1 MTEQKPPRNNSTLEF
16 SWDTDSPTRRWMAG
30 LALIL
35 VGAIFLIGNLTGF
48 EIHNGWAVFILFP
61 AISNFAQAVD
71 AYRASGGFDRSVT
84 RHAFWGLFFVVL
96 AGSFLLDYSLG
107 LLWPVFLILAGIA
120 FLFGAW

>member
-1 MTEQKPPRNNSTLEF
+1 MTDQEQNHDNTTLEF
-16 SWDTDSPTRRWMAG
+16 SWDSNSPTQRWMMG

-35 VGAIFLIGNLTGF
+35 VSAIFLIGNLTGF
-48 EIHNGWAVFILFP
+48 EIHNWWVVFILFP

-96 AGSFLLDYSLG
+96 AGSFLFNYSLS

-120 FLFGAW
+120 FLFGAS